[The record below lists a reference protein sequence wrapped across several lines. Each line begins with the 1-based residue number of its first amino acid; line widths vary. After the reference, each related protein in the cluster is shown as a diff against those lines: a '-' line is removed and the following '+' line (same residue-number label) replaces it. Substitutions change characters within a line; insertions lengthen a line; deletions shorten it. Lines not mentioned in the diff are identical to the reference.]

1 MEITEYKEKM
11 QKEMEAVLYDLIKN
25 WEDEVVEFK
34 EASNDFDKDKIGR
47 YFSHSVMS
55 PTYEACSMDGLFLA

>member
-11 QKEMEAVLYDLIKN
+11 QKEMETFLYDLIQN

-34 EASNDFDKDKIGR
+34 EASNDFDKDRIGR
-47 YFSHSVMS
+47 YFSALSN
-55 PTYEACSMDGLFLA
+55 EAN